1 MASPMTTT
9 YTITTA
15 GTGPTGEL
23 LAWLCQHF
31 PLRIIP
37 KEDYMK
43 ADFLLCDTFR
53 YHWEKFPGVRIL
65 VTAENHAPDLN
76 HFDYCLTHA
85 PIEDER
91 RHRFPYW
98 QYVTLFDAEARAAL
112 TAPRVP
118 LSAEELRAQ
127 QRDFCA
133 FVSYNGKAKK
143 RVNMVQALMKRRRVS
158 CGGPFMNN
166 IGYRVENK
174 REFLAKHLFS
184 VAYENEASTG
194 YQTEKI
200 VDAFIARSIPLYWG
214 SDMVEEEFNPAAFV
228 YARNY
233 PTQDAFLD
241 DVLAIADNEER
252 LLALLNASPLR
263 DPQALDKAEAEL
275 LAFFSRIFGR
285 GPEAVQR
292 TRVQKMKAF
301 LSNFYGHGF
310 FRTFRRIS
318 RHLRGKSQGTD
329 STPPAYESG
338 TISQR

>member
-1 MASPMTTT
+1 MQT
-9 YTITTA
+9 YTFTTA
-15 GTGPTGEL
+15 GMGPYKEL
-23 LAWLCQHF
+23 ADWLCAHF
-31 PLRIIP
+31 PLRFIP
-37 KEDYMK
+37 EEEYMH

-53 YHWEKFPGVRIL
+53 FHWEKFPGVRIL
-65 VTAENHAPDLN
+65 VTAENHAADLN
-76 HFDYCLTHA
+76 NFDYCLTHE
-85 PIEDER
+85 PVEDDR

-112 TAPRVP
+112 TAPRAP
-118 LSAEELRAQ
+118 LTAEELRAR

-184 VAYENEASTG
+184 VAYENEATTG

-214 SDMVEEEFNPAAFV
+214 SDMAEEEFNPAAFV
-228 YARNY
+228 HARRY
-233 PTQDAFLD
+233 PTQEAFLD

-252 LLALLNASPLR
+252 LLAMLNAYPLR
-263 DPQALDKAEAEL
+263 DPLVLDKAEAEL
-275 LAFFSRIFGR
+275 LAFFTRIIER
-285 GPEAVQR
+285 GPKAVQR
-292 TRVQKMKAF
+292 TRAQKVKAF
-301 LSNFYGHGF
+301 LAHFYGHGL
-310 FRTFRRIS
+310 FRTIRRIS
-318 RHLRGKSQGTD
+318 RRLRGKNQQPGDGTFAFERGIV
-329 STPPAYESG
+329 SK
-338 TISQR
+338 

>member
-1 MASPMTTT
+1 MQT
-9 YTITTA
+9 YTFTTA
-15 GTGPTGEL
+15 GMGPYKEL
-23 LAWLCQHF
+23 ADWLCAHF
-31 PLRIIP
+31 PLRFIP
-37 KEDYMK
+37 EEEYMH

-65 VTAENHAPDLN
+65 VTAENHAADLN
-76 HFDYCLTHA
+76 HFDYCLTHE
-85 PIEDER
+85 PVEDDR

-98 QYVTLFDAEARAAL
+98 QYVTLFNAEARAAL
-112 TAPRVP
+112 TAPRAP

-184 VAYENEASTG
+184 VAYENEAATG

-200 VDAFIARSIPLYWG
+200 VDAFLARSIPLYWG

-233 PTQDAFLD
+233 PMQDAFLD

-252 LLALLNASPLR
+252 LLALLNAAPLR
-263 DPQALDKAEAEL
+263 DPQVLDKAEEAL
-275 LAFFSRIFGR
+275 IAFFSRILAR
-285 GPEAVQR
+285 GPKAVQR
-292 TRVQKMKAF
+292 TLSQRLKAF
-301 LSNFYGHGF
+301 LSHFYGHGF
-310 FRTFRRIS
+310 FRTIRRIS
-318 RHLRGKSQGTD
+318 RHLRGKAQGF
-329 STPPAYESG
+329 SYSRAAFKQG
-338 TISQR
+338 TISK